1 MAPSYCTDTA
11 RQISEKRSERWRGR
25 GKEEAENKSIWGG
38 ERFGNSLAV
47 GIEGGKEEERE
58 GRIKIEGEAG
68 GSKGVNCEGGGK
80 NVESAEQLV
89 AKPFL
94 QKRA

>member
-1 MAPSYCTDTA
+1 M
-11 RQISEKRSERWRGR
+11 RQISEKRSERGRGR
-25 GKEEAENKSIWGG
+25 GKEEAENKSIVGG
-38 ERFGNSLAV
+38 KERSGNSMAV
-47 GIEGGKEEERE
+47 GIEGGKEEGRV
-58 GRIKIEGEAG
+58 GRIKIEEKAR
-68 GSKGVNCEGGGK
+68 GSKGVNCEGEK